1 MHAPVARPLPLR
13 SQARRRP
20 HPEAVALRRAG
31 SSAPAVRRAACAWP
45 LAVAC
50 TLLVG
55 QALAPRVALAAGAG
69 LQPRATTV
77 DLLAS
82 GGRMNAGL
90 GSASA
95 IGARS
100 VTRIGDGDLLRAE
113 LLRERKFG
121 ETGGIVGLGYTRQFH
136 PDHALTATVS
146 SGHGGLSWARMRGD
160 LELASTWGPARSLV
174 TRVAVYRAR
183 YDSQRSDSG
192 LRLGLATYLP
202 GGLALEAGVT
212 YNRSQP
218 GSVGTAMPFVA
229 ATLGQEGERIVSL
242 RVAHGREGWQPIGE
256 GLSVQDFT
264 STTVGLNWRQWLASD
279 WGVLAQAEYYRNPT
293 YHRTTLGAGLFG
305 QW

>member
-1 MHAPVARPLPLR
+1 MHAPVARPLPSRPLARPPARVQQGSPAGLR
-13 SQARRRP
+13 S
-20 HPEAVALRRAG
+20 V
-31 SSAPAVRRAACAWP
+31 CAWP
-45 LAVAC
+45 LAVVGA
-50 TLLVG
+50 LLAG
-55 QALAPRVALAAGAG
+55 QALMPRSAHAAGTG
-69 LQPRATTV
+69 LQPKATTV

-82 GGRMNAGL
+82 GGRLSAGL
-90 GSASA
+90 GST
-95 IGARS
+95 GAVSLRGVS
-100 VTRIGDGDLLRAE
+100 RLDNGDLLRGE

-121 ETGGIVGLGYTRQFH
+121 ETGGIAGLGYTRQIH

-146 SGHGGLSWARMRGD
+146 RGQGGLSWARMRGD
-160 LELASTWGPARSLV
+160 LELASTWGPARNLV
-174 TRVAVYRAR
+174 TRMAVYRAR
-183 YDSQRSDSG
+183 YDSQRSDTG
-192 LRLGLATYLP
+192 LRLGLAVYMP
-202 GGLALEAGVT
+202 GGLALEGGVT

-229 ATLGQEGERIVSL
+229 ATLGQEGDRIVSL